1 MAEESENENAPE
13 HPDETRP
20 TEEHPTEP
28 MASEAILED
37 PVSPLAERIGFGK
50 RLGAYFLDG
59 IFTLIAACVVGYAL
73 EDLLSGFVP
82 IDPNIPSE
90 MGDLFAAIT
99 AAGGICAVLYGLIEG
114 FTGASP
120 GKMILAIKIGR
131 DNNTIAETSTLLT
144 RYAIKTSASIIALW
158 GMILGVEF
166 LQTIS
171 TVISII
177 ITIGCFFV
185 LSEAKQALHDKIAHT
200 AVYPEENI

>member
-1 MAEESENENAPE
+1 MAEESEQSNTPE
-13 HPDETRP
+13 PPEPPSKITA
-20 TEEHPTEP
+20 EP

-37 PVSPLAERIGFGK
+37 QITPTEERIGFGK

-59 IFTLIAACVVGYAL
+59 IFTLIAAGVVGYAL

-90 MGDLFAAIT
+90 MGGLFSAIT

-120 GKMILAIKIGR
+120 GKMILAIKIGQ
-131 DNNTIAETSTLLT
+131 DNNTIAETSALLT

-158 GMILGVEF
+158 GMILGLEF

-171 TVISII
+171 SVVSII